1 MNFSEFEIASFNR
14 LDKKGKKTILETLK
28 TKIMPFQI

>member
-1 MNFSEFEIASFNR
+1 MNFSEFEIATFNS

-28 TKIMPFQI
+28 NKKLE